1 MMKKKRIIIFLLLFI
16 LIVAI
21 FSTISMAANN
31 ATLTNP
37 IDNPDAFEPSSMTNA
52 GKLKSLGNTI
62 IGIVQFIGSFTSVI
76 ALIVLGIKYMTGS
89 VEEKAEYK
97 KTMVP
102 YVIGAILVFATT
114 NLLGIVNSVT
124 NGLF

>member
-1 MMKKKRIIIFLLLFI
+1 MKKKKMIIILLLFI
-16 LIVAI
+16 LGIAI

-31 ATLTNP
+31 TTLTNP
-37 IDNPDAFEPSSMTNA
+37 LDDPGSFEPSSMTKA
-52 GKLKSLGNTI
+52 GKLKNMGNTI

-76 ALIVLGIKYMTGS
+76 VLIVMGIKYMTGS
-89 VEEKAEYK
+89 IEEEAEYK
-97 KTMVP
+97 KTMGP

-124 NGLF
+124 GGLF

>member
-1 MMKKKRIIIFLLLFI
+1 MKKEKMIIILFLFI
-16 LIVAI
+16 LIICI
-21 FSTISMAANN
+21 FSTISMANN
-31 ATLTNP
+31 TTLTNP
-37 IDNPDAFEPSSMTNA
+37 LDNPGSFEPSSMTSA
-52 GKLKSLGNTI
+52 GKLKNMGNTI

-76 ALIVLGIKYMTGS
+76 ALIVIGIKYMTGS

-114 NLLGIVNSVT
+114 NLLGIVNSIT
-124 NGLF
+124 GGLF

>member
-1 MMKKKRIIIFLLLFI
+1 MKKKKMIIILLLFI
-16 LIVAI
+16 LGIAI

-31 ATLTNP
+31 TTLTNP
-37 IDNPDAFEPSSMTNA
+37 LDDPGSFEPSSMTKA
-52 GKLKSLGNTI
+52 GKLKNMGNTI

-76 ALIVLGIKYMTGS
+76 VLIVMGIKYMTGS
-89 VEEKAEYK
+89 IEEKAEYK
-97 KTMVP
+97 KTMGP

-124 NGLF
+124 GGLF

>member
-1 MMKKKRIIIFLLLFI
+1 MKKKKMIIILLLFI
-16 LIVAI
+16 LGITI

-31 ATLTNP
+31 TTLTNP
-37 IDNPDAFEPSSMTNA
+37 LDNPGSFEPSSMTRA
-52 GKLKSLGNTI
+52 GKLKNMGNTI
-62 IGIVQFIGSFTSVI
+62 IGIVQFVGSFTSVI
-76 ALIVLGIKYMTGS
+76 ALIVIGIKYMTGS
-89 VEEKAEYK
+89 IEEKAEYK

-124 NGLF
+124 GGLF